1 MRAKLATLIQQQWE
15 RIGVW
20 HLLLIPV
27 SWLFACLSSIR
38 RLAYQYSL
46 LASFRLPVP
55 VIVVGNI
62 SVGGTGKTPLVIW
75 LAQQL
80 QAAGFHPLIVSR
92 GYAAQPGG
100 VEIRQVQPD
109 SDPAVVGDEP
119 LLMAQRTSV
128 PVWIG
133 RHRAKVAEAALASF
147 PQCNVIISDDGLQH
161 YALQRDIEIAV
172 VDAARLFGNRR
183 LLPAGPLREPVA
195 RLSEVDAVV
204 MNGASDD
211 ADGFCMQLIND
222 QLYNLKSPASTSA
235 LQEFGGQAVH
245 VVAGIGNPQR
255 FFKQLKSAGLQVI
268 EHPFSDHHAFE
279 ASQLAFGDDA
289 PIIMTEKDAVKCA
302 AFAQPNWW
310 VLPVTA
316 KLSPAFL
323 PRILSKLGV

>member
-1 MRAKLATLIQQQWE
+1 MMARLATFIQQQWT
-15 RIGVW
+15 RIGMW

-38 RLAYQYSL
+38 RLAYQYRL
-46 LASFRLPVP
+46 LPSFRLPVP

-92 GYAAQPGG
+92 GYAAYAD
-100 VEIRQVQPD
+100 VMAIRQVQVD

-119 LLMAQRTSV
+119 LLMARRTGV

-133 RHRAKVAEAALASF
+133 RHRAKVAQAALARF

-172 VDAARLFGNRR
+172 VDAVRLFGNRR

-204 MNGASDD
+204 MNGASSD

-222 QLYNLKSPASTSA
+222 QLYNLKSSASTSA

-245 VVAGIGNPQR
+245 AVAGIGNPQR
-255 FFKQLKSAGLQVI
+255 FFKQLKNAGLQVI
-268 EHPFSDHHAFE
+268 EHPFPDHHVFE
-279 ASQLAFGDDA
+279 ASRLAFGDDA

-310 VLPVTA
+310 VQPVSA
-316 KLSPAFL
+316 ELSPAFL
-323 PRILSKLGV
+323 PHILSKLGV